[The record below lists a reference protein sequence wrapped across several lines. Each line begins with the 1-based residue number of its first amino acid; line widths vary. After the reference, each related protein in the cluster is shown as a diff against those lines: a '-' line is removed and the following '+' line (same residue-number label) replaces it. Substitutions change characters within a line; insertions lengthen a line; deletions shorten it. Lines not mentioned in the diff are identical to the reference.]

1 MIVDTLRVFVTV
13 AELRSFS
20 RAAAILHI
28 SQPAVTL
35 QIKNLEN
42 EFGMKLIHRTTKRVE
57 LTQAGKIVYDRAVNI
72 LRMYDET
79 KQEVMMLRNV
89 ISGKLKIGASFTI
102 GEYILPRILAE
113 FAGQYPQVE
122 TEVNIANTNMVVHEV
137 RSGSLDLGLVEGEV
151 SDEELRAEPYMDDEL
166 VFIFPPHHPLAMQH
180 EITVE
185 DLNNQVWILRESGSG
200 TRYHFDRFQKEQ
212 GLAAKRCY
220 VFGSSQGVK
229 EAVAEGLGIALLSRW
244 TLLKELA
251 AREIVALP
259 VKDVRILRQFFII
272 SRQDA
277 DASKAYQVFKEKL
290 LMSREQFLAEL
301 ELLKKGFLKPAWKH
315 NGRLLHNH
323 HG

>member
-1 MIVDTLRVFVTV
+1 MIVDTLRIFVTV

-42 EFGMKLIHRTTKRVE
+42 EFGMKLFHRTTKMVE
-57 LTQAGKIVYDRAVNI
+57 LTQAGKIVYDRAVHM

-89 ISGKLKIGASFTI
+89 VSGQLKIGASFTI

-122 TEVNIANTNMVVHEV
+122 TEVNIVNTNMVIHEV
-137 RSGSLDLGLVEGEV
+137 RSGTLDLGLVEGEV
-151 SDEELRAEPYMDDEL
+151 SGEDLRAEPYMEDEL
-166 VFIFPPHHPLAMQH
+166 VFIFPPQHPLAMQH

-200 TRYHFDRFQKEQ
+200 TRYYCDRFQKEH
-212 GLAAKRCY
+212 GIVMKRSY
-220 VFGSSQGVK
+220 VFSSSQGVK

-244 TLLKELA
+244 TILKELA

-259 VKDVRILRQFFII
+259 VKDVRIIRQFSII
-272 SRQDA
+272 CRQDA
-277 DASKAYQVFKEKL
+277 DVTKAFQVFKEKL
-290 LMSREQFLAEL
+290 VMSREQLLAEL
-301 ELLKKGFLKPAWKH
+301 ELLKKGYLKSAWKH
-315 NGRLLHNH
+315 GGRLLHH
-323 HG
+323 QHG